1 MTRRAALSL
10 SMLPVLL
17 PFGASGCSERAR
29 AGRPGTIG
37 WFPSAMPDE
46 LPRITNAE
54 LPFRYPL
61 PQYARQL
68 QGNVLLRLYVEA
80 DGHVVTDSTRLL
92 QSSGDAAFDSAALAG
107 AKALQFQPARR
118 RGTPIPVSLLF
129 PVHVRHPDAR
139 AFPGDTL

>member
-1 MTRRAALSL
+1 
-10 SMLPVLL
+10 
-17 PFGASGCSERAR
+17 
-29 AGRPGTIG
+29 
-37 WFPSAMPDE
+37 MPDE